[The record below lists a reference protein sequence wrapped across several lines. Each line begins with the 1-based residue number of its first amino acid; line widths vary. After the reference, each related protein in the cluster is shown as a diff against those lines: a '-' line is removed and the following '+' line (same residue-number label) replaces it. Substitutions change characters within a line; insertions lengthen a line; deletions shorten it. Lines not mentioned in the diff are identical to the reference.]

1 MGAKI
6 TLTGQAKDIQKL
18 ERSVS
23 FYIVTGPATRHPPR
37 GLKLFGQ
44 TRYHVEC
51 SQRQWRRARCDADDS
66 SDLVV
71 EGYLEPRRDPET
83 GHLYIAVVAMS
94 VQSTLAQ
101 NARKLQQLEDVLKE
115 ARETFRQAREAG
127 ASQETLEAKA
137 AAFVKANDSVQ
148 NFVEKHP
155 ELAHRRPG

>member
-6 TLTGQAKDIQKL
+6 TLTGQAKGIQKL

-23 FYIVTGPATRHPPR
+23 FYIVTGPATQHPPR

-51 SQRQWRRARCDADDS
+51 TQRQWRRARCDANDS

-71 EGYLEPRRDPET
+71 EGYVEPRRDQET
-83 GHLYIAVVAMS
+83 GQLYVAVVAMS

-115 ARETFRQAREAG
+115 AREAFRQARETG
-127 ASQETLEAKA
+127 APQETLEAKA
-137 AAFVKANDSVQ
+137 AAFVKANESVQ
-148 NFVEKHP
+148 SFVEKHP

>member
-6 TLTGQAKDIQKL
+6 TLAGQAKDIEKQ

-51 SQRQWRRARCDADDS
+51 TLRQWSRAHYAPDDDS
-66 SDLVV
+66 DMIV

-83 GHLYIAVVAMS
+83 GHLYIAVIATALQSKLCQRMS
-94 VQSTLAQ
+94 
-101 NARKLQQLEDVLKE
+101 KLQQLRE
-115 ARETFRQAREAG
+115 ALEQAREAFKQAKATG
-127 ASQETLEAKA
+127 VDRGTLEGKA
-137 AAFVKANDSVQ
+137 AALVEANESLQ
-148 NFVEKHP
+148 RFMGQHP
-155 ELAHRRPG
+155 ELAGRK